1 MVVTI
6 IRISV
11 SDTDAEW
18 HDITNIIYKYLIHEG
33 RPKNGKRRDK
43 YN

>member
-1 MVVTI
+1 MIVSI

-18 HDITNIIYKYLIHEG
+18 HDINQYHLQVSNNEG
-33 RPKNGKRRDK
+33 RPKKWEKKR
-43 YN
+43 